1 MKVESFETS
10 ASDEFGDL
18 LSSRKQNTAMKV
30 GFLAGSYF
38 EYYRMW
44 GEGYERQI
52 RADAERVAS
61 HLRARF
67 PNVVF
72 PGLCDTMDKCAAA
85 GEIFRRED
93 VDVVVLCELTYFPDY
108 MPLEA
113 LSRVKDVPL
122 ILFSTQS
129 EPVMRPDI
137 DYQQIIRDSAIIGLV
152 QFSGAVKKMNWFKA
166 FRPVVGW
173 LDDQEAYDRIERY
186 ARAAWAYR
194 NLKGKNIGVVGH
206 VFRGMYDFEHDK
218 TKVRGKLGPNCIN
231 IQVSHLVE
239 LWEAADPSAV
249 SALGDEVRR
258 RFRIRGIDNTDIHQ
272 AARLAVAMRD
282 LASRFHLDALC
293 YLGQHHVEQKT
304 QTTAYLGSA
313 MLQENDIM
321 AISEGDVHGVTM
333 MLIQHMLTGLSPFF
347 GEWSGFDE
355 ELDALLIV
363 MHGFAD
369 PRLAKDPDN
378 IWITP
383 SPENWG
389 YTGNGLSFEFTARPG
404 PATIGHF
411 IDDQDGYRMLI
422 SKGEI
427 LDLPPLPINESSFR
441 MRMGKPIKSYLEELL
456 SHGFAHHTIVGYGD
470 LTEELSFIAD
480 LMGIR
485 KVFL

>member
-1 MKVESFETS
+1 MKIESFETS
-10 ASDEFGDL
+10 QTEVFGDL
-18 LSSRKQNTAMKV
+18 LSGRKQDSELKV
-30 GFLAGSYF
+30 GFLAGAFF

-67 PNVVF
+67 ANVVY

-85 GEIFRRED
+85 GDLFERED

-113 LSRVKDVPL
+113 LGRVKDTPL

-129 EPVMRPDI
+129 EPVMAPDI

-152 QFSGAVKKMNWFKA
+152 QFTGAVRKMGWFKA

-173 LDDQEAYDRIERY
+173 LDDQEAYDKIERY
-186 ARAAWAYR
+186 ARAAWTYR
-194 NLKGKNIGVVGH
+194 NLQNKSIGVVGH

-218 TKVRGKLGPNCIN
+218 TKVKGILGPSCIN
-231 IQVSHLVE
+231 VQVSHLVD
-239 LWEAADPSAV
+239 LWEAADPGAIASLEADV
-249 SALGDEVRR
+249 KR
-258 RFRIRGIDNTDIHQ
+258 RFKIRGIDDTDIYQ

-282 LASRFHLDALC
+282 LAERFHLDALC

-313 MLQENDIM
+313 MLQENDVM

-333 MLIQHMLTGLSPFF
+333 MLIQHLLTGVSPFF
-347 GEWSGFDE
+347 GEWSGFDQ

-378 IWITP
+378 IWVTP

-389 YTGNGLSFEFTARPG
+389 YTGNGFSFEFTAKPG

-427 LDLPPLPINESSFR
+427 LDLPPLPINESSLR
-441 MRMGKPIKSYLEELL
+441 MRMSKPIKSYLEELL
-456 SHGFAHHTIVGYGD
+456 TLGFAHHTIVGYGD